1 MPRPRFFKICL
12 IPLDPREL
20 VPVVDVVDGVAN
32 DVDQIVLQKTKAE
45 EELSV
50 TQRVVAF
57 EVY

>member
-1 MPRPRFFKICL
+1 VPRPRFFKICFV
-12 IPLDPREL
+12 PLDPGEL